1 MMSEREATIL
11 RMGVSFTPGISA
23 ELVRRIEEAGIA
35 LDEFFEYE
43 TSELSAALGISGQY
57 RLEKLHREEA
67 LFRARKEMEFVEK
80 HGIRVSYLNDPDY
93 PMLLREA
100 PDAPVVLYQLGDT
113 DLDAE
118 HILNIVGTRRNTAYA
133 VAFCDK
139 FIKDLAEYFPDTVV
153 VSGLAYGIDGLAHKG
168 ALEHGLKTV
177 AVVAHGL
184 DTIYPA
190 AHRDLA
196 KRILKSGGSIITE
209 YPSGTTP
216 FQKRFLERN
225 RIVAGLSELTLVVE
239 SPIKGGAMSTA
250 NIAFSYSREVGAV
263 PGRISDPMSEG
274 CNLLIRKQKAS
285 LVTSV
290 ADIIELLGWC
300 PAGVSV
306 KPKQRNLFPELDGE
320 AKELYNL
327 LKFASEPLSV
337 DTLYQKTKIHI
348 PSLTATLTEMEFDGI
363 VVRLPGNRYSLA

>member
-1 MMSEREATIL
+1 MMTERETTIL
-11 RMGVSFTPGISA
+11 RIAVSMTPGVNADVIRLL
-23 ELVRRIEEAGIA
+23 EDAGIE
-35 LDEFFEYE
+35 LEDFFELE
-43 TSELSAALGISGQY
+43 TSELSNALGGTGFFKF
-57 RLEKLHREEA
+57 EKLQREEA

-80 HGIRVSYLNDPDY
+80 HRIRVHYLGDSSY
-93 PMLLREA
+93 PMLLREI
-100 PDAPVVLYQLGDT
+100 PDAPVVLYQLGET

-118 HILNIVGTRRNTAYA
+118 HVVNIVGTRKNTASA
-133 VAFCDK
+133 VSFCES
-139 FIKDLAEYFPDTVV
+139 FIKNLAEYFPDIVI
-153 VSGLAYGIDGLAHKG
+153 VSGLAYGVDSLAHKG
-168 ALEHGLKTV
+168 ALENGLPTV
-177 AVVAHGL
+177 GVVAHGL

-196 KRILKSGGSIITE
+196 KRIVKNGGSILTE

-250 NIAFSYSREVGAV
+250 NMAFSYSREVGAV
-263 PGRISDPMSEG
+263 PGRVSDPMSEG

-290 ADIIELLGWC
+290 ADVIELMSWA
-300 PAGVSV
+300 PAGVAV
-306 KPKQRNLFPELDGE
+306 KPKQRNLFPELQDDARE
-320 AKELYNL
+320 IYEI
-327 LKFASEPLSV
+327 LKFAAQPMSI
-337 DTLYQKTKIHI
+337 DGLYQKTRIHI

-363 VVRLPGNRYSLA
+363 IIRLPGNRYALA

>member
-1 MMSEREATIL
+1 MTDREATIFKI
-11 RMGVSFTPGISA
+11 GISFTPGISA
-23 ELVRRIEEAGIA
+23 EAVRRLEEAGVSIE
-35 LDEFFEYE
+35 DFFEIDTQE
-43 TSELSAALGISGQY
+43 LTSLLGLSRAKFDKVL
-57 RLEKLHREEA
+57 REEA
-67 LFRARKEMEFVEK
+67 LFKARKEMEFVER
-80 HGIRVSYLNDPDY
+80 HGINVYYLGDERY
-93 PMLLREA
+93 PMLLRET
-100 PDAPVVLYQLGDT
+100 PDAPVVLYQLGST

-118 HILNIVGTRRNTAYA
+118 HVMNIVGTRRSTAYA
-133 VAFCDK
+133 ASFCDG
-139 FIKDLAEYFPDTVV
+139 FIRKLGEYFPDMVI

-168 ALEHGLKTV
+168 ALENGLPTV

-196 KRILKSGGSIITE
+196 RKIVKSGGSIISE

-250 NIAFSYSREVGAV
+250 NVAFSYSREVGAV
-263 PGRISDPMSEG
+263 PGRASDPMSEG

-290 ADIIELLGWC
+290 ADVIELMGWR
-300 PAGVSV
+300 PAGVKV
-306 KPKQRNLFPELDGE
+306 EAKQRNLFPELEGE
-320 AKELYNL
+320 AKEIYEI
-327 LKFASEPLSV
+327 LKFASDPMSI
-337 DTLYQKTKIHI
+337 DGLYQKTKIRI
-348 PSLTATLTEMEFDGI
+348 PLLTSTLTELEFDGI
-363 VVRLPGNRYSLA
+363 VVRHPGNRYSLA